1 VPNAIREKVSIVKQ
15 TQYLDRPEGRIAYDD
30 SGGSGPLVVCV
41 PGMGDVRAVYRLLA
55 PALGQEGYRVITTD
69 VRGHGESSIGWTD
82 YSAAAVG
89 TDLVALI
96 RHVDAGPAHIVG
108 GSMAAASA
116 VWAAAE
122 DPSAVAALVLLGPV
136 VRDHSMNPLLVLTFK
151 ALLRSPAGWGW
162 WYTRLYPSAPPA
174 DLKAYVAALK
184 RMLREPG
191 RLSALRSMA
200 FASKQSCTARLGD
213 VRAPALIVM
222 GTKDPDV
229 PDPRAEAHW
238 LAAELGTEPLIL
250 EGIGHYP
257 QVERPE
263 TTTPAVL
270 SFLREVD
277 SRVA

>member
-1 VPNAIREKVSIVKQ
+1 
-15 TQYLDRPEGRIAYDD
+15 
-30 SGGSGPLVVCV
+30 
-41 PGMGDVRAVYRLLA
+41 MGDVRAVYRLLA

-69 VRGHGESSIGWTD
+69 IRGHGESSTGWTD

-89 TDLVALI
+89 MDLVALI
-96 RHVDAGPAHIVG
+96 RHLDTGPAHIVG

-162 WYTRLYPSAPPA
+162 WYTRLYPSAPPS

-229 PDPRAEAHW
+229 PDPRAEADW
-238 LAAELGTEPLIL
+238 LAAELGTDPLIL